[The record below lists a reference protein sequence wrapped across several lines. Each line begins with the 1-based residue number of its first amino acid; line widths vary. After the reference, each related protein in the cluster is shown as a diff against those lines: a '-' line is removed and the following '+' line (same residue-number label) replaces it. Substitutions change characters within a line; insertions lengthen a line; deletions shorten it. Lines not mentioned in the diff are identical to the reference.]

1 MSNDDPFGSFESDR
15 TFLMPS
21 PGQRAAR
28 GADPANPAQPAA
40 GADYG
45 LMQEPQVPVEALIPK
60 GGLNPL
66 ITAAS
71 PMLNAVTQLRSSL
84 THPNPQG
91 LKETLSQGI
100 RAFEAKAKASGVEP
114 QKVIAARYVLCT
126 FLDEAAASTP
136 WGGSGVWGKHSLLVM
151 FHNEAWGGEKVFQ
164 LMAKLAEN
172 PGANRDLLELLYVV
186 LALGFEGRYRV
197 LDNGRS
203 QLELLRERLL
213 VMLRKQRGE
222 YERELSPHWRGVDAK
237 KTVMSM
243 LPMWVVFA
251 VVGLL
256 AIGLY
261 LGLSMNL
268 NAKSDPV
275 FAEIQALRAKAQTP
289 PKIVAAPAPKP
300 RLAGFLEPEIKAGLV
315 AVADFGD
322 RSVIT
327 IRGDGFFEPGSA
339 TVAEKVLPLLVRI
352 GEALNSVQGSVLII
366 GHTDNQPIRSARFP
380 SNWHLSQDRALA
392 VQKLL
397 SSSVAPER
405 MKAEGRADSEPIAN
419 NATPADRAKNRR
431 VEITLFVAK
440 PGT

>member
-40 GADYG
+40 GGDYG

-151 FHNEAWGGEKVFQ
+151 FHNEA
-164 LMAKLAEN
+164 
-172 PGANRDLLELLYVV
+172 
-186 LALGFEGRYRV
+186 
-197 LDNGRS
+197 
-203 QLELLRERLL
+203 
-213 VMLRKQRGE
+213 
-222 YERELSPHWRGVDAK
+222 
-237 KTVMSM
+237 
-243 LPMWVVFA
+243 
-251 VVGLL
+251 
-256 AIGLY
+256 
-261 LGLSMNL
+261 
-268 NAKSDPV
+268 
-275 FAEIQALRAKAQTP
+275 
-289 PKIVAAPAPKP
+289 
-300 RLAGFLEPEIKAGLV
+300 
-315 AVADFGD
+315 
-322 RSVIT
+322 
-327 IRGDGFFEPGSA
+327 
-339 TVAEKVLPLLVRI
+339 
-352 GEALNSVQGSVLII
+352 
-366 GHTDNQPIRSARFP
+366 
-380 SNWHLSQDRALA
+380 
-392 VQKLL
+392 
-397 SSSVAPER
+397 
-405 MKAEGRADSEPIAN
+405 
-419 NATPADRAKNRR
+419 
-431 VEITLFVAK
+431 TLFLAMTIADQ
-440 PGT
+440 PLPFLIWIFLYSFWGAYG

>member
-1 MSNDDPFGSFESDR
+1 MSNDDPFAPFESDR

-28 GADPANPAQPAA
+28 AAQEGDPAAA
-40 GADYG
+40 GFGGAH
-45 LMQEPQVPVEALIPK
+45 EPQVPVEALIPNA
-60 GGLNPL
+60 GLNPL
-66 ITAAS
+66 IIAAS
-71 PMLNAVTQLRSSL
+71 PLLNAVPQLRASL
-84 THPNPQG
+84 THPNPMG
-91 LKETLSQGI
+91 LRETLAQGI

-126 FLDEAAASTP
+126 FLDETAASTP
-136 WGGSGVWGKHSLLVM
+136 WGGSGVWGKQSLLVV
-151 FHNEAWGGEKVFQ
+151 FHNETWGGEKVFQ

-213 VMLRKQRGE
+213 VMLRNQRGE
-222 YERELSPHWRGVDAK
+222 YERELSPHWRGVEAK
-237 KTVMSM
+237 KNVMSL
-243 LPMWVVFA
+243 LPMWVVIA
-251 VVGLL
+251 IVGLL
-256 AIGLY
+256 AIGIY

-275 FAEIQALRAKAQTP
+275 FAEIQALRAKTQVA
-289 PKIVAAPAPKP
+289 PKVVAAAPKP

-315 AVADFGD
+315 AVGDYGD

-339 TVAEKVLPLLVRI
+339 TVAEKVLPLLIRI
-352 GEALNSVQGSVLII
+352 GEALNSVQGSVLIT

-380 SNWHLSQDRALA
+380 SNWHLSQERALA
-392 VQKLL
+392 VQQLL
-397 SSSVAPER
+397 ASSVKPDR
-405 MKAEGRADSEPIAN
+405 MKAEGRADSEPITG
-419 NATPADRAKNRR
+419 NATPVDRAKNRR

-440 PGT
+440 PGN